1 MVSLLGLTT
10 LIIRPPLR
18 SLGKVLV
25 TDGLLSSILQAVDVI
40 VTDTITELFL
50 LTPQDAVG
58 QVLFAIRSTVECFSD
73 DVLSGSCEHSVSL
86 WFLKDNHTTGTH
98 LLHVWSAIGIGLPL
112 LVHLVSSINSHGNL
126 QKLLVQERY
135 SSLHTECHGGY
146 RWDHE
151 LAPKIDLALPI
162 RILTLVGSQ
171 TITDVQVLDPLD
183 TFLVEDLGGRS
194 GMEIEVSSENLIG
207 SFTGEDHLDS
217 TSLDLSTQKVHGQG
231 SSDGGHVKGLQ
242 CVDTLYIKRNHDQ
255 HPNLSNVFA
264 SDKDSPRAE
273 HPRPRK

>member
-1 MVSLLGLTT
+1 M
-10 LIIRPPLR
+10 
-18 SLGKVLV
+18 
-25 TDGLLSSILQAVDVI
+25 I
-40 VTDTITELFL
+40 VTDTVTELFL

-58 QVLFAIRSTVECFSD
+58 QELFAIGSTVECFSD
-73 DVLSGSCEHSVSL
+73 DVLSGSHEHSVSPL
-86 WFLKDNHTTGTH
+86 FLKDNHKTGTH
-98 LLHVWSAIGIGLPL
+98 LLHVWSAVGIGLPL

-126 QKLLVQERY
+126 QELLVQERY

-146 RWDHE
+146 KRDHALEPKIE
-151 LAPKIDLALPI
+151 LAFAV

-217 TSLDLSTQKVHGQG
+217 TSLDLSTQEVHGQG

-242 CVDTLYIKRNHDQ
+242 RVDTLYIRRNQGQ
-255 HPNLSNVFA
+255 HPNPSNVFV
-264 SDKDSPRAE
+264 SDKGSPRAE